1 MKKSITILSILLMF
15 IVKINCQN
23 VGISDNT
30 SFVPLS
36 MLHIQPS
43 ASYAGD
49 LFSVQNS
56 AGLYAIHATLGCKIG
71 FGTNNPN
78 SQVDIVGGVTGV
90 QNNLLTIRSNFTS
103 NNTATG
109 IRLINSTSRTSNVGS
124 EIVSN
129 LITAANGRNDLIFN
143 VHGGGGAYGA
153 LLERMRICGSG
164 NVGIG
169 ITAPTEKLDVVGNV
183 KFSGAL
189 MPNNLAGTSG
199 NILTSSGAGI
209 APKWSTF
216 TIGNPG
222 ATTIIAKYYSS
233 LSWTDYWYSGTIM
246 TFTITDSDCRNQSC
260 ISVAIDG
267 PWNTLYSGIVICN
280 VVCENGQFRITAI
293 NQSGFDLAGGIPIS
307 FIAFY

>member
-15 IVKINCQN
+15 IIKINCQN

-30 SFVPLS
+30 SFVPSS
-36 MLHIQPS
+36 MLHIRPS
-43 ASYAGD
+43 ASYAGS

-56 AGLYAIHATLGCKIG
+56 TGLYAIHATLNCNI
-71 FGTNNPN
+71 
-78 SQVDIVGGVTGV
+78 
-90 QNNLLTIRSNFTS
+90 
-103 NNTATG
+103 
-109 IRLINSTSRTSNVGS
+109 
-124 EIVSN
+124 
-129 LITAANGRNDLIFN
+129 
-143 VHGGGGAYGA
+143 
-153 LLERMRICGSG
+153 
-164 NVGIG
+164 GIG
-169 ITAPTEKLDVVGNV
+169 TSTPTEKLQVSGNIR
-183 KFSGAL
+183 FSGAL